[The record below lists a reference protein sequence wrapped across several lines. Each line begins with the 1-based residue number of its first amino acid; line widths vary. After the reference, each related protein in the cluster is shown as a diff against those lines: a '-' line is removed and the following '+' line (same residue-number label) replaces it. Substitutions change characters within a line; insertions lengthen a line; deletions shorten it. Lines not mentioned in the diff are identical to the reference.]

1 MEKIHII
8 GDGPNKKE
16 LQEISKNYKKDIF
29 FYGHVNEPF
38 KKFSLKMDLLCITSR
53 YDGTPNVLGEA
64 MSYKIP
70 CIAPK
75 EIGLCKILINNGKFG
90 HLFNAENNKN
100 FRDKILFA
108 LENYKS
114 SIIKAE
120 LGYNSLERF
129 NMKNTLGKLKK
140 EIYKI

>member
-1 MEKIHII
+1 M
-8 GDGPNKKE
+8 
-16 LQEISKNYKKDIF
+16 
-29 FYGHVNEPF
+29 NEPF

-70 CIAPK
+70 CVAPR
-75 EIGLCKILINNGKFG
+75 EIGLCKILINNDKFG
-90 HLFNAENNKN
+90 YLFKAENDKN
-100 FRDKILFA
+100 FRDRILFA
-108 LENYKS
+108 LKNYKL

-129 NMKNTLGKLKK
+129 NIKNTLGKLKK